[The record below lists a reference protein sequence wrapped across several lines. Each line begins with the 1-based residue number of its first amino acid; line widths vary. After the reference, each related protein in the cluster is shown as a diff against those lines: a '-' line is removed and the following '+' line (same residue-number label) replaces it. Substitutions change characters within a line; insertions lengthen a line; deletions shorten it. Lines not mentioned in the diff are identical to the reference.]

1 MNAPK
6 ILLRSSWQTVNIG
19 DIGHTPGML
28 RSLEILWPEA
38 EVILWPGK
46 VDRGVDKMLLAAF
59 PKLRI
64 AEGGIGA
71 DGKPDSEAL
80 RRAFDECD
88 FLLHGSGPSIVA
100 EDHVRAF
107 HAATGKPYGFLGVTV
122 ETMNEGLRAL
132 LDKASF
138 IYLRD
143 SVSENF
149 LRKEKIRCPV
159 IAFGPDATF
168 FIHLKDEERAS
179 AFLKKH
185 GLEKGKFICAIPR
198 LRFTPYYLIH
208 NTPPTERERERD
220 KVNEAF
226 RDSDLGKLRE
236 AMILWVR
243 KTGQKVLACPEMSYE
258 MELAKKYLI
267 DPLPSDVKPFVVW
280 REEYWR
286 PDEAASVYAQ
296 AAALASIELHSP
308 IIAIAGGIPA
318 LYIRQPTD
326 TCKGQ
331 MWRDVGLK
339 EWIFEIDASNGID
352 VAGALLRIH
361 ENPEL
366 ARDQVRQAQAFVLE
380 KQREA
385 VAVMK
390 ALRAG

>member
-1 MNAPK
+1 MKPPR

-28 RSLEILWPEA
+28 RALEILWPEA
-38 EVILWPGK
+38 EVTLWPGK

-64 AEGGIGA
+64 AEGGIGG
-71 DGKPDSEAL
+71 DGKPDSQAL
-80 RRAFDECD
+80 RQAFDECD

-107 HAATGKPYGFLGVTV
+107 RDATGKPYGFLGVTV
-122 ETMNEGLRAL
+122 EDMNERLREL

-143 SVSENF
+143 SVSEHF
-149 LRKEKIRCPV
+149 LKKEKIRCPV

-168 FIHLKDEERAS
+168 FIHLRDEERALS
-179 AFLKKH
+179 FLKTH
-185 GLEKGKFICAIPR
+185 GLEEGKFICAIPR
-198 LRFTPYYLIH
+198 LRYTPYYLIH
-208 NTPPTERERERD
+208 NTPPTDREKERD
-220 KVNEAF
+220 KVNETF

-236 AMILWVR
+236 AMILWAR
-243 KTGQKVLACPEMSYE
+243 QTGQKILACPEMSYE

-267 DPLPSDVKPFVVW
+267 DPLPDDVKPLVVW
-280 REEYWR
+280 RETYWR
-286 PDEAASVYAQ
+286 PDEAASVYAR

-308 IIAIAGGIPA
+308 IIATANGVPA
-318 LYIRQPTD
+318 IYIRQPTD

-331 MWRDVGLK
+331 MWRDVGLSD
-339 EWIFEIDASNGID
+339 WIFEIDEAKGEDI
-352 VAGALLRIH
+352 GQALLGIH
-361 ENPEL
+361 RDPEG
-366 ARDQVRQAQAFVLE
+366 ARGKVRQAQSFAMKRLG
-380 KQREA
+380 EA

-390 ALRAG
+390 EMLK